1 MPLRSPSKLVKL
13 FLSIFIF
20 LTASYVFLDVL
31 FGFSANLELMVQQL
45 SPSWTAALLII
56 GFLAVDVLVPVPS
69 SVIMLASGALFGGIL
84 GGVLSII
91 GSSTCAILA
100 FQASRKVGRDKV
112 VEWVGQKDYETFST
126 LMQKY
131 GGYAVV
137 LTRAVP
143 LAMES
148 VSFIAGLTKMKLKNF
163 VLMSLL
169 GYVPFAFLYS
179 FAGASAKEL
188 SSTSTVLVL
197 GFLLPLCLWVLV
209 LKMMKSRTGGKG
221 QE

>member
-1 MPLRSPSKLVKL
+1 MLSSKLVKL
-13 FLSIFIF
+13 FIGIFVF
-20 LTASYVFLDVL
+20 LTASYIFLDVI
-31 FGFSANLELMVQQL
+31 FDFSTNLELAVQKL
-45 SPSWTAALLII
+45 SPSWTTALLII

-91 GSSTCAILA
+91 GSLICAIIA
-100 FQASRKVGRDKV
+100 FQASRRVGRDKV
-112 VEWVGQKDYETFST
+112 IEWVGQKDYENFSI

-148 VSFIAGLTKMKLKNF
+148 MSFIAGLTKTKLKNF

-169 GYVPFAFLYS
+169 GYAPFAFLYS
-179 FAGASAKEL
+179 FAGASAKEI
-188 SSTSTVLVL
+188 SSTYTVLVL
-197 GFLLPLCLWVLV
+197 GFFLPLCLWVV
-209 LKMMKSRTGGKG
+209 ALKFIKLREEKIM
-221 QE
+221 